1 MTAEHQ
7 AEHDYGVTPGG
18 VVEPP
23 AVVLPERRLFSQRAR
38 RLRDLSRRMRSMA
51 DFLGFAA
58 RLAQAQH
65 QVLQKQVSTF
75 APDAEAFELALE
87 HGMPPLM
94 AQTLQHDLD
103 WQEDLNAL
111 CDALELNVGQAQQQL
126 IRQLRALDV
135 TARQDMAA
143 EVLNAGN
150 GTEDT
155 RAFMPLVAA
164 ALQVAWLRQC
174 SVLPRPPKR
183 AEGVAQTVCP
193 CCGSLPVA
201 SLIQVGRE
209 RSRVRYMQCSIC
221 AAEWYMER
229 ARCTTCFETGK
240 LDYVSLEGEDG
251 KRPLPVRAETCGDC
265 HSYVK
270 IVHLDTEVDADALA
284 DDLASLG
291 LDIMIAGERDIGRS
305 SYNPWLITG

>member
-7 AEHDYGVTPGG
+7 AEHDYGTTPGG

-23 AVVLPERRLFSQRAR
+23 AVVLPERRLFSHRAR

-65 QVLQKQVSTF
+65 QVLQKRTSTF
-75 APDAEAFELALE
+75 APDAQAFDLALE
-87 HGMPPLM
+87 HGMPPLSV
-94 AQTLQHDLD
+94 QSLQNDLD
-103 WQEDLNAL
+103 WQEDLDAL
-111 CDALELNVGQAQQQL
+111 CDALELNVGQPQQQL
-126 IRQLRALDV
+126 IQQLRQLDSEKR
-135 TARQDMAA
+135 RNIAA
-143 EVLNAGN
+143 EVLNAGT
-150 GTEDT
+150 GTDSI

-164 ALQVAWLRQC
+164 ALQVAWLRQ
-174 SVLPRPPKR
+174 SSALGRPPKR
-183 AEGVAQTVCP
+183 AEGTAQTVCP
-193 CCGSLPVA
+193 CCGALPVA
-201 SLIQVGRE
+201 SLVQVGRE

-221 AAEWYMER
+221 ATEWYMER

-240 LDYVSLEGEDG
+240 LDYVGLEGEDG

-265 HSYVK
+265 ESYVK
-270 IVHLDTEVDADALA
+270 IVHLDSEVDADALA

-291 LDIMIAGERDIGRS
+291 LDIMIARERDLGRS
-305 SYNPWLITG
+305 SYNPWLIAG

>member
-7 AEHDYGVTPGG
+7 AEHDYGAAPGG

-65 QVLQKQVSTF
+65 QVLQKRTSTF
-75 APDAEAFELALE
+75 QPDSQAFDLALE
-87 HGMPPLM
+87 HGMPPLSVQSL
-94 AQTLQHDLD
+94 QTDLD
-103 WQEDLNAL
+103 WQEDLDAI

-126 IRQLRALDV
+126 IHQLRALDPAV
-135 TARQDMAA
+135 RREIAS
-143 EVLNAGN
+143 EVLSAGS

-183 AEGVAQTVCP
+183 AEGTAQTVCP
-193 CCGSLPVA
+193 CCGALPVA

-229 ARCTTCFETGK
+229 ARCTTCFETGQ

-251 KRPLPVRAETCGDC
+251 KRPLPVRAETCGAC
-265 HSYVK
+265 ESYVK

-291 LDIMIAGERDIGRS
+291 LDIMIANERDIGRS
-305 SYNPWLITG
+305 SYNPWLIAG

>member
-7 AEHDYGVTPGG
+7 AEHDYGAAPGG

-23 AVVLPERRLFSQRAR
+23 VVVLPERRLFSHRAR

-65 QVLQKQVSTF
+65 QVLQKRTSTF
-75 APDAEAFELALE
+75 APDNEAFDLALE
-87 HGMPPLM
+87 HGMPPLSV
-94 AQTLQHDLD
+94 QSLQNDLD
-103 WQEDLNAL
+103 WQEDLDAL
-111 CDALELNVGQAQQQL
+111 CDALELNVGPTQQQL
-126 IRQLRALDV
+126 IHQLRQLDPE
-135 TARQDMAA
+135 ARRKIAA
-143 EVLNAGN
+143 EVLNAGS
-150 GTEDT
+150 GTEEI

-183 AEGVAQTVCP
+183 AEGTAQTVCP

-240 LDYVSLEGEDG
+240 LDYIGLEGEDG
-251 KRPLPVRAETCGDC
+251 KRPLPVRAETCGAC
-265 HSYVK
+265 QSYVK
-270 IVHLDTEVDADALA
+270 IVHRDLEVDADALS

-291 LDIMIAGERDIGRS
+291 LDIMIANERDIGRS
-305 SYNPWLITG
+305 SYNPWLIAG